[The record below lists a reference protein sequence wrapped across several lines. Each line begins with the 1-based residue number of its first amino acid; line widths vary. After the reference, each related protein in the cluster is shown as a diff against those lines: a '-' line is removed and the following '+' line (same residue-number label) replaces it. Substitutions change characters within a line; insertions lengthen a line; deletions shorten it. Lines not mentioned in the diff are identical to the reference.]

1 MANKFKNNKTGA
13 EKNSLFKGNWAIDTT
28 ASNIGG
34 GPSSVTELY
43 HGADIPP
50 GGYTMYS
57 PEGVYT
63 TAIESDLLAKV
74 KDLGGDYS
82 SVSAA
87 LTWAASEPGVII
99 LNKAFDNLVTD
110 GLVLNLD
117 ASNISSFV
125 DSEPTINYVTNT
137 PSQGG
142 WGGGYDVIDSSRKTF
157 RFNINNFNGVA
168 GSGQGWRS
176 FTWNLN
182 AYSGQAVTISA
193 IVEVPDSSPG
203 TFAWMMVGQTNTHT
217 NNGSGAGTYLG
228 YSTAGERVQKTTST
242 KERITWSGTLGSTG
256 TASQP
261 SGHVGF
267 TVWYNGGT
275 SGVNSFITVSDVQ
288 IELHASAT
296 PFVDGTRLQSTQSF
310 DLSRNDNHGVLINGP
325 LFDSNNY
332 ITFDGIDD
340 RISIPN
346 PLSHQS
352 NLNQEWT
359 VMACINVGA
368 KTMQKLVG
376 GLNAGVYAVY
386 SADRTLLY
394 LNGGVNDYY
403 TYGGDLSELGW
414 VMATFRFRN
423 SDGYRTIWKNGT
435 SITTSGPNHTST
447 PSGMQT
453 TLYIGDGMDGSLSNI
468 LIYDRVISDAE
479 VLQNYY
485 QAPIITTNLDYIWDA
500 GNLVSFDPT
509 TINVFNLSDG
519 GSGNVSNGTLINGV
533 AFNKNNGGYWT
544 FDGVDDQLL
553 LEGSTTSNVNLRH
566 GDNWTV
572 NAWVKT
578 SVSTT
583 STGGQPILSNS
594 SGGPVSSVFKIH
606 NNRIGYSHYAHNDGG
621 WLISQGVNVITDNQW
636 HLLTWSNLGDGTM
649 DLYVD
654 GVFDSNVNAILT
666 SPTSSN
672 WLDVIGASWYAGSG
686 FNGSI
691 ANVQINSITMN
702 QDEVTQNFNAQRN
715 RFGI

>member
-13 EKNSLFKGNWAIDTT
+13 ETNSIFKGNWAIDTT

-34 GPSSVTELY
+34 GPSSVTDLY
-43 HGADIPP
+43 NGAAIPP

-99 LNKAFDNLVTD
+99 LNKAFDNIVTD

-117 ASNISSFV
+117 ASNISSFTDSQPTTNIHSPDAYGHNSGSYGNVVTVV
-125 DSEPTINYVTNT
+125 DASSEKGAGWKKVTINNRGSNFRIIQWSYTGMSANIKYWHSVEFDWGNMRGKGYFINFDGNGTGARVYYHGNDFTTQGSNSITNI
-137 PSQGG
+137 PDG
-142 WGGGYDVIDSSRKTF
+142 
-157 RFNINNFNGVA
+157 RFSGSIIHTGSHNHAFFINNYSTGVA
-168 GSGQGWRS
+168 GINDYFYYKEFQVE
-176 FTWNLN
+176 TTEYPT
-182 AYSGQAVTISA
+182 AY
-193 IVEVPDSSPG
+193 
-203 TFAWMMVGQTNTHT
+203 
-217 NNGSGAGTYLG
+217 
-228 YSTAGERVQKTTST
+228 
-242 KERITWSGTLGSTG
+242 TG
-256 TASQP
+256 
-261 SGHVGF
+261 
-267 TVWYNGGT
+267 
-275 SGVNSFITVSDVQ
+275 
-288 IELHASAT
+288 
-296 PFVDGTRLQSTQSF
+296 GTRLQNTGLY
-310 DLSRNDNHGVLINGP
+310 DLSNSDNHGVLINGA

-368 KTMQKLVG
+368 KTFQKLVG
-376 GLNAGVYAVY
+376 GLNIGVYAVY
-386 SADRTLLY
+386 SANRTLLY

-435 SITTSGPNHTST
+435 SITTSGPNYTST

-485 QAPIITTNLDYIWDA
+485 QAPIVTDGLVLAVDA
-500 GNLVSFDPT
+500 GNLVSYESGSAT
-509 TINVFNLSDG
+509 TYSMTGSDT
-519 GSGNVSNGTLINGV
+519 GTLTNGV
-533 AFNKNNGGYWT
+533 GFDSANGGGWV
-544 FDGVDDQLL
+544 FDGVDDYVTFGNPSSMSNAQVTVTFWYNPTTLMN
-553 LEGSTTSNVNLRH
+553 STHNGIMNGRTPGGRFCLFWINGTTLSTQYRDDSGLSAAQGGVWTRSNAPVAVSANKWYFIQITGNESTNEWRVGVDL
-566 GDNWTV
+566 N
-572 NAWVKT
+572 
-578 SVSTT
+578 VST
-583 STGGQPILSNS
+583 SSFSGQYVEPDSNQWLLGRRAGTAYDHSKIANLQIYDRILS
-594 SGGPVSSVFKIH
+594 
-606 NNRIGYSHYAHNDGG
+606 
-621 WLISQGVNVITDNQW
+621 QGEI
-636 HLLTWSNLGDGTM
+636 
-649 DLYVD
+649 
-654 GVFDSNVNAILT
+654 
-666 SPTSSN
+666 
-672 WLDVIGASWYAGSG
+672 
-686 FNGSI
+686 
-691 ANVQINSITMN
+691 
-702 QDEVTQNFNAQRN
+702 EQNYNAQRN